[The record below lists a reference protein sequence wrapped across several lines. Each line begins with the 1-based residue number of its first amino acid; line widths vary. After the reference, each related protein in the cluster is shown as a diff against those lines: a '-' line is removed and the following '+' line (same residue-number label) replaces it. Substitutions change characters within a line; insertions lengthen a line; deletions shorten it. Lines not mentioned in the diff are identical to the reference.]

1 MRHGYGMGRGDMRH
15 GYNKTLKNKILKH
28 ICMMGWLSQYLLSYL
43 KAHLSYILKQLI
55 NDSLLFKLNVYKPQA
70 EIKQTDKNKQ
80 QY

>member
-1 MRHGYGMGRGDMRH
+1 
-15 GYNKTLKNKILKH
+15 
-28 ICMMGWLSQYLLSYL
+28 MGWLLQYLLSYL